1 MQADFEKFKISKKM
15 RTAVFYSGAQGGQAE
30 GGASPSA
37 GTSAI
42 SPASRAHS
50 KINTITVFMA
60 GSLLAGVVLTISYHT
75 AQENGRKIT

>member
-37 GTSAI
+37 GTSPSAGASAI

-50 KINTITVFMA
+50 RIRMITVFMA
-60 GSLLAGVVLTISYHT
+60 AASLQGWF
-75 AQENGRKIT
+75 